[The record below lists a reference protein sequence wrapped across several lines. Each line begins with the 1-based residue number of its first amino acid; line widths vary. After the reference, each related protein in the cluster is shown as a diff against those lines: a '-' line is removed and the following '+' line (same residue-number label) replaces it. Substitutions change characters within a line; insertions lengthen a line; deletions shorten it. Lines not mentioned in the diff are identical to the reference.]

1 MSSAHIYKCSSCQHY
16 TLEKICS
23 QCNLETILP
32 KPPKYSPEDKYG
44 TYRRNI
50 KKLGLN
56 QKGLY

>member
-1 MSSAHIYKCSSCQHY
+1 MTASHISKCPSCQNY

-23 QCNLETILP
+23 KCNLETILP

-44 TYRRNI
+44 SYRRNI
-50 KKLGLN
+50 KKLELN